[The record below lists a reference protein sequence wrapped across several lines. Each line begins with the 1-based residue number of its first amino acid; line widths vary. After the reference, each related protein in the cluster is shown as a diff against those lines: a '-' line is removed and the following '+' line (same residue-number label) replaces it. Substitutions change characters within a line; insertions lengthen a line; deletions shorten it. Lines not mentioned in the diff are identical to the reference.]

1 MSYLNRPIL
10 KRASTAPMELVKGAH
25 NKKLAR
31 NKTMLFNAK
40 YQRPSSSNLP
50 FQQDG
55 QRTSNSRSV
64 LDPVPKS
71 PSNIKDGL
79 KKIMIDKRKANLM
92 LQSKSE
98 VAILETTRKKEDI
111 ERMLRETAL
120 LQPAIDFKRRK
131 PALPLSYNTTFVPE
145 VRVNQLRNAIKN
157 RDKYKTKLR
166 KKISRSTRTIK
177 KMKQRNARFQKTG
190 LQHVHDEYRKEHE
203 VGKKLIQ
210 ENKLLL
216 SHKNK
221 LKSEFTD
228 SEIEGDNHDEPVG
241 SNTGTELQGL
251 KYSDTDAES
260 IFKNL
265 PSGINELL
273 EQQEKLM
280 KQLLRSKSNR
290 IRYQPKA
297 LPTRPLSRSRK
308 MRLKGQ
314 TVRRNLENQIYRSA
328 EEEQIDR
335 CHPQK
340 NRKTW
345 AMLSFDKNIN
355 VKTDERVLGPYRK

>member
-1 MSYLNRPIL
+1 MSYVNRPIL
-10 KRASTAPMELVKGAH
+10 RRATTAPMELVKGTR
-25 NKKLAR
+25 NKRLAR
-31 NKTMLFNAK
+31 SKTVLFSANR
-40 YQRPSSSNLP
+40 QRPSSSALTLH
-50 FQQDG
+50 QG
-55 QRTSNSRSV
+55 ERTSNPRSA

-71 PSNIKDGL
+71 SSKIKYGL
-79 KKIMIDKRKANLM
+79 KKIMIDKRKKTFIS
-92 LQSKSE
+92 QSKSE
-98 VAILETTRKKEDI
+98 VAIMEKTRKKEDI
-111 ERMLRETAL
+111 EHMLRETAL
-120 LQPAIDFKRRK
+120 LKPAVDFKRRK
-131 PALPLSYNTTFVPE
+131 PALPLSYNTTFIPE
-145 VRVNQLRNAIKN
+145 ARVNQLRSAIDN

-166 KKISRSTRTIK
+166 KKISKSTRTIK
-177 KMKQRNARFQKTG
+177 KMKKRNARFQKRG
-190 LQHVHDEYRKEHE
+190 LQHVHDEYKKEHE

-221 LKSEFTD
+221 VKSEFTD
-228 SEIEGDNHDEPVG
+228 SEIEGDNHDQPVA
-241 SNTGTELQGL
+241 SNSSAELQGL

-280 KQLLRSKSNR
+280 QQLLRSKSNR

-308 MRLKGQ
+308 MKLKGR
-314 TVRRNLENQIYRSA
+314 TVRRNLENEIYRSS
-328 EEEQIDR
+328 EEEKIDR

-340 NRKTW
+340 NKKTW

-355 VKTDERVLGPYRK
+355 VKTDERMLGPYPK